1 MNTSVTNQPL
11 AEKVI
16 FSEDFFTVYLKD
28 ARSLSVPLAWF
39 PTLANA
45 SRTQLQHYE
54 LLGDGEGI
62 HWLDLDED
70 ISVKGLLI
78 GQHEDVA

>member
-16 FSEDFFTVYLKD
+16 FSKDFFTVYLKD

-39 PTLANA
+39 PILANA
-45 SRTQLQHYE
+45 SQAQLQHYE

-62 HWLDLDED
+62 HWYDLDED

-78 GQHEDVA
+78 GQHQDIA